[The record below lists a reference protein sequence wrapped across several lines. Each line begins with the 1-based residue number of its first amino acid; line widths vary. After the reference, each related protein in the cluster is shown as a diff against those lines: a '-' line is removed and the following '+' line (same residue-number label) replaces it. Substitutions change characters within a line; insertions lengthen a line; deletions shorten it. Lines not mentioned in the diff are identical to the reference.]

1 MSFSSPRDSDPV
13 VSNAAAN
20 GWLVVMLAI
29 LTAALVYRTVVDG
42 IKNRPD
48 YTPRVVTPRGDLGAD
63 EKNSIEIFELAS
75 PSVVNVR
82 TKGNSVNFFGRRIER
97 ELASGTG
104 IVWDEN
110 GYIVTNLHV
119 VEPALIQRMAEL
131 EVVFEDSQVFD
142 AEFVGAVAERDIAVL
157 RIQAPASLL
166 VPVTIGE
173 SDNLRVGQQV
183 MAIGNPF
190 GLDRTLS
197 TGVIGGLDRRIRTD
211 HDRDLTGMIQTDAA
225 INPGNSGGPLLDS
238 AGRLIG
244 VNTALIS
251 TTGDSS
257 GLGFAVPVEDVLEA
271 VDLII
276 RSASREGR
284 AALGIWILDR
294 DSIPNLPLRPGVII
308 GGIFPGSPAERAG
321 LQGSQKTGRGEI
333 FVGDVITAV
342 QGAAVNSREELAQEL
357 GRYAVGQTVTLTVN
371 RGTTLFEVPVKLS
384 VRPSPA
390 AF

>member
-1 MSFSSPRDSDPV
+1 MSSSPPRDSDRV

-48 YTPRVVTPRGDLGAD
+48 YTPRLVTPRGDLGAD
-63 EKNSIEIFELAS
+63 EKNSIEIFEKAS
-75 PSVVNVR
+75 PAVVNVR

-119 VEPALIQRMAEL
+119 VEPALIQRMTEL
-131 EVVFEDSQVFD
+131 EVVFEGNQVFD
-142 AEFVGAVAERDIAVL
+142 AEFVGAVSTRDIAVL
-157 RIQAPASLL
+157 RIGAPAGLL
-166 VPVTIGE
+166 EPVTIGE
-173 SDNLRVGQQV
+173 SDNLRVGQTV

-211 HDRDLTGMIQTDAA
+211 HDRELSGMIQTDAA

-257 GLGFAVPVEDVLEA
+257 GLGFAVPVADVLEA
-271 VDLII
+271 VDWII
-276 RSASREGR
+276 RSAAQEGR
-284 AALGIWILDR
+284 AALGIVVLDR
-294 DSIPNLPLRPGVII
+294 ESTANLSPYPGVII
-308 GGIFPGSPAERAG
+308 RGIFPDSPAERSG
-321 LQGSQKTGRGEI
+321 LQGSRETNRGE
-333 FVGDVITAV
+333 FLVGDQITHV
-342 QGAAVNSREELAQEL
+342 QGVAVNSREELAVEL
-357 GRYAVGQTVTLTVN
+357 SKYSVGQTIILRLI
-371 RGTTLFEVPVKLS
+371 RGTELFEVPVKLD

-390 AF
+390 AL

>member
-1 MSFSSPRDSDPV
+1 MSFSSPGDSDPV

-157 RIQAPASLL
+157 RIEAPASLL

-357 GRYAVGQTVTLTVN
+357 GRYSVGQTVTLTVN

>member
-1 MSFSSPRDSDPV
+1 MSFSSPGDSDPV

-157 RIQAPASLL
+157 RIEAPASLL